1 MYDEEYKKL
10 LDTFNKSI
18 YNYIEEKDEPI
29 YHYTSPDG
37 LNAIISNST
46 LRFTDRNYLNDY
58 TEGRYIMKL
67 CLDNDFTDI
76 LPDEYIGKFKS
87 LCNEFYNNPLKKKVP
102 TFQCSFS
109 TGDDLLPMW
118 NYYSKNDGI
127 KGYNVGFA
135 SNVLVDN
142 IKTCSYKQNSSSDNG
157 LKISGGEVVY
167 DKDNQIKI
175 IKKVMC
181 DYTAFLAENTNNT
194 SFYNLVVELLVDK
207 LLFVGSFFKAECFNY
222 EKEYRL
228 LITPRMNPVTQEYC
242 VLEKEPKTVTK
253 NGLIIP
259 IIDLE
264 FKKSVLESIKVSPT
278 LDYKEA
284 KSSLRNALRNYS
296 YQYDEIKIT
305 SSDIPVRY

>member
-1 MYDEEYKKL
+1 MYDDKYKGL
-10 LDTFNKSI
+10 LDAFNKTI
-18 YNYIEEKDEPI
+18 CNYIDEKDEPI
-29 YHYTSPDG
+29 YHYTSPYG
-37 LNAIISNST
+37 LNAIVSNST

-58 TEGRYIMKL
+58 TEGRHIMKL
-67 CLDNDFTDI
+67 CIDNDFTDI
-76 LPDEYIGKFKS
+76 LPNEYMGKFKS
-87 LCNEFYNNPLKKKVP
+87 LCDEFYNNPLKKKVP

-109 TGDDLLPMW
+109 TCDDLLPMW

-135 SNVLVDN
+135 SDALLSN
-142 IKTCSYKQNSSSDNG
+142 IKTYSYKQDSSSDNE

-167 DKDNQIKI
+167 NKDSQIKI
-175 IKKVMC
+175 IKKVMN
-181 DYTAFLAENTNNT
+181 DYTAFLTGNISDVA
-194 SFYNLVVELLVDK
+194 FCNLVVDLLVDK

-228 LITPRMNPVTQEYC
+228 LITPRMNPVTQEYY

-264 FKKSVLESIKVSPT
+264 FKKEVLQSIKVSPT

-284 KSSLRNALRNYS
+284 ESSLRNALKTYS

-305 SSDIPVRY
+305 PSGIPVRY